1 MSVAK
6 SKIPNDLVHRQLDD
20 VPSACPEDKD
30 WGENFNECYTNLCE
44 EVGIK
49 LAPNCK
55 KMEKAFEYEKMG
67 KVLGIFID
75 STIMGWSLPAD
86 KKRKA
91 INSITECIESS
102 LFNLLKM
109 QKLV

>member
-1 MSVAK
+1 MLYEPLRRGGHQTRAK
-6 SKIPNDLVHRQLDD
+6 LQ
-20 VPSACPEDKD
+20 
-30 WGENFNECYTNLCE
+30 
-44 EVGIK
+44 
-49 LAPNCK
+49 
-55 KMEKAFEYEKMG
+55 KMEKAFENEKMG

-109 QKLV
+109 QKVSIL